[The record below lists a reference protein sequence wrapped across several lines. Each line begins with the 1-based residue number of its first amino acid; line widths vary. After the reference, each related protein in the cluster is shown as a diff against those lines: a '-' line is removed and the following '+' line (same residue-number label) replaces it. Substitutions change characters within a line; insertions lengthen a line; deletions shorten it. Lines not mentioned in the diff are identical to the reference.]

1 MKIFTSYFAKV
12 KDLPLDVVPISI
24 VGRPPANYHG
34 AEYKKLAPKYY
45 SIMMWKKTHDN
56 ENYLKHFREECLE
69 PLVQSDVVAELMT
82 ISLDKDIALI
92 SYEKNGVS
100 HKREVA
106 KWLREGGYEV
116 KEYSFKKENNEEE
129 EPMPL

>member
-24 VGRPPANYHG
+24 VGRPP
-34 AEYKKLAPKYY
+34 KYY

-69 PLVQSDVVAELMT
+69 SLVQSDVVAELMT

-92 SYEKNGVS
+92 SYEKNGIS
-100 HKREVA
+100 HKKEVA

-116 KEYSFKKENNEEE
+116 KEFNFKKEENQEE
-129 EPMPL
+129 EPTPF